1 MKKAHL
7 AVLIGSCVLISP
19 QAQAQ
24 SIDYGMIAG
33 FVQSPVVT
41 NVVNVVGGGFQLLGV
56 TPSSGF
62 NPAGSSLSD
71 ILNAANMLSVSNS
84 FTTIDASNP
93 GQFYQ
98 PGLLT
103 FWSTGAVIPSAT
115 QLYVLSSTSGTFD
128 ALAPWS
134 LITGTDPSW
143 FSPNP
148 TDPFGS
154 SIIELSFAGNSIVA
168 AGNGGPGVGAYFGS
182 TPGTTLSAGDANV
195 VLVPEPSTYALLSLA
210 GLALGGY
217 AARRRLRA

>member
-1 MKKAHL
+1 MKKALL

-33 FVQSPVVT
+33 FVQSPVGT
-41 NVVNVVGGGFQLLGV
+41 DVVGGGFQLLGV

-84 FTTIDASNP
+84 FTTIDAGNP

-128 ALAPWS
+128 AGAPWS

-154 SIIELSFAGNSIVA
+154 SIIEMSFAGNSLVA
-168 AGNGGPGVGAYFGS
+168 GSAGNYFSPNGPGTIVS
-182 TPGTTLSAGDANV
+182 PGDANV

-217 AARRRLRA
+217 AARRRFLA